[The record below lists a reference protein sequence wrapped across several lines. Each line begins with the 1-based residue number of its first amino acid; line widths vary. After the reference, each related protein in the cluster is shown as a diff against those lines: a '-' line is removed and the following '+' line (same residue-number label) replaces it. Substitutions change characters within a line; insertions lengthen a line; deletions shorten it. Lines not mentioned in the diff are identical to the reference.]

1 MTTTLADRLADPSRP
16 VFLLGEVPPQIGT
29 PPSKQLEICT
39 KFSNRSQVL
48 ATDGFIVYD
57 IQDEPGRSD
66 EPRPF
71 PFRKLMDSSPYA
83 ALLAR
88 TSGKE
93 TLVYKC
99 VADAKFDDWVKSCN
113 EDHGHTAINL
123 VGRAT
128 SSDSEKYEGP
138 TIAEAMAKVSKIRA
152 DGDVA
157 AAAPG
162 GGPNTALRFGC
173 VCIAERHTLEA
184 AKARGKEYPTEHLN
198 MIRKQKAGADWF
210 VSQAVYDVE
219 PTIRLLKDY
228 ASLCRQL
235 GERPRKV
242 VLTFAPVSR
251 AKTMNFIKWLGV
263 KVPEDVERS
272 ILEAERPADKSI
284 EVLCDHLKKILQEC
298 SGLGIPLGVS
308 CESVSIFKV
317 EIDAV
322 HELFRRL
329 QRILLDTRGSPWKVV
344 WVDTTSALSST
355 SNQEHALMTRTTT
368 KTTTTKNIND
378 TSSNEN
384 DSDDQK
390 FRSLLF
396 NSSRSNYNNIDAA
409 VGWTLMGVFLGGAL
423 VSTGVV
429 LGGFANNGRRS

>member
-1 MTTTLADRLADPSRP
+1 MTSTDDRGTTTLADRLADPSRP
-16 VFLLGEVPPQIGT
+16 VFLLGEVPPQLGT
-29 PPSKQLEICT
+29 SPAKCLEICT
-39 KFSNRSQVL
+39 KFSNRSRVL

-66 EPRPF
+66 QPRPF

-93 TLVYKC
+93 ALVYKC
-99 VADAKFDDWVKSCN
+99 VADASFDDWLKACN
-113 EDHGHTAINL
+113 EDHGHSAINL

-128 SSDSEKYEGP
+128 SKDDDKYQGP
-138 TIAEAMAKVSKIRA
+138 TIAEAMAKVSKLRSDA
-152 DGDVA
+152 DGA
-157 AAAPG
+157 AG
-162 GGPNTALRFGC
+162 GGSTNTALRFGC

-184 AKARGKEYPTEHLN
+184 AKSRGKDYPTEHLN
-198 MIRKQKAGADWF
+198 MMRKQKAGADWF

-235 GERPRKV
+235 GEQTRKV

-251 AKTMNFIKWLGV
+251 PKTMNFIKWLGV
-263 KVPEDVERS
+263 KVPSDVEES
-272 ILEAERPADKSI
+272 ILQAERPADKSI
-284 EVLCDHLKKILQEC
+284 EVLCDHLTKILQEC
-298 SGLGIPLGVS
+298 SGLGVPLGIS

-344 WVDTTSALSST
+344 WVDTT
-355 SNQEHALMTRTTT
+355 
-368 KTTTTKNIND
+368 
-378 TSSNEN
+378 TSSV
-384 DSDDQK
+384 
-390 FRSLLF
+390 L
-396 NSSRSNYNNIDAA
+396 SRPYTQSYSIRTDNVKNKDEEDNNLKSVLANKDNLSA
-409 VGWTLMGVFLGGAL
+409 VVWTMMGVCLGGAL
-423 VSTGVV
+423 VSTGVL
-429 LGGFANNGRRS
+429 LGGGGRRSGR